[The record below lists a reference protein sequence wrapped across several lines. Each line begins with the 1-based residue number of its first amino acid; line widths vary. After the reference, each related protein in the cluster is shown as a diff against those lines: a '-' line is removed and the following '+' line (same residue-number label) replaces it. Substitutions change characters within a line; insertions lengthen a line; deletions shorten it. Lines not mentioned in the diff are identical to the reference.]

1 MRHIIENYPLIT
13 LVGRTNVG
21 KSTLFNRL
29 VEDKKAL
36 VSSIPGT
43 TRDQRVGICNWQN
56 RNIQVCDTA
65 GLDVSLEAEIDKQSV
80 KKAEDMARKAEIV
93 LLVVDIKDGL
103 LPQDKEYAQ
112 KLKKWGKKVY
122 LVVNKVDSKKQ
133 LAEVNDFYRLGFKD
147 LFVISSK
154 TGAGVGDLLDA
165 VTTNFKSKQ
174 TKEKNVAQKTNE
186 IKIAIVGKPNV
197 GKSSLIN
204 KIVGEER
211 AIVSSIP
218 HTTRD
223 SQDITVEHTDDK
235 GQEYNLTFID
245 TAGIIK
251 QRKINDKLKEQ
262 SIEQSYEMIRR
273 SDLVLLVLDGASEVT
288 VQDKSL
294 AGEILENN
302 KSLIF
307 VINKW
312 DLIPEKD
319 THSDKKYIDF
329 LHKHFPYLTWAP
341 VIFVSAKTGFK
352 VDRLVKIVTEIYR
365 NQNLTI
371 PQKSVNELL
380 KKILRKQT
388 PKVAMGALL
397 PKIYSLEQIKTN
409 PQTFLLAAKNTKNIH
424 FSYRRFIQNQIRE
437 KYKLAGCGI
446 KIKLEELQDVRKIDP
461 NYKNKRSK

>member
-1 MRHIIENYPLIT
+1 MRRIIENYPLIT

-29 VEDKKAL
+29 VGDKKAL

-56 RNIQVCDTA
+56 KNIQVCDTA
-65 GLDVSLEAEIDKQSV
+65 GLDVSLEEEIDKQSV
-80 KKAEDMARKAEIV
+80 KKAEAMAKKADIV
-93 LLVVDIKDGL
+93 LLVVDIRDGL

-112 KLKKWGKKVY
+112 KLKRMKKKVY
-122 LVVNKVDSKKQ
+122 VVVNKVDSQKQ
-133 LAEVNDFYRLGFKD
+133 LAETNTFYRLGFKD
-147 LFVISSK
+147 LFIISSK
-154 TGAGVGDLLDA
+154 SGAGVGDLLDA
-165 VTTNFKSKQ
+165 IMKNFNSAK
-174 TKEKNVAQKTNE
+174 TKEQHIDEYTNE

-204 KIVGEER
+204 KIAGEDR

-223 SQDITVEHTDDK
+223 SQDITVEHNDDK
-235 GQEYNLTFID
+235 GQTYNLTFID

-319 THSDKKYIDF
+319 THSDKKYIEF
-329 LHKHFPYLTWAP
+329 LHKHFAYLTWAP

-352 VDRLVKIVTEIYR
+352 VDRLVKIVTEIYQ
-365 NQNLTI
+365 NQNLII
-371 PQKSVNELL
+371 PQASLDELL

-397 PKIYSLEQIKTN
+397 PKIYTLEQIRTN
-409 PQTFLLAAKNTKNIH
+409 PQTFLLSAKNIKNIH

-437 KYKLAGCGI
+437 KYKLSGCGI
-446 KIKLEELQDVRKIDP
+446 KIKLEEIQDVRKIDP
-461 NYKNKRSK
+461 TFKNKRSK

>member
-1 MRHIIENYPLIT
+1 MPQQPINMRRIIEHYPLVALI
-13 LVGRTNVG
+13 GRTNVG

-29 VEDKKAL
+29 IGDKKAL
-36 VSSIPGT
+36 VSSIAGT

-56 RNIQVCDTA
+56 DNIQLCDTA
-65 GLDVSLEAEIDKQSV
+65 GLDVSLEAEIDKQSI
-80 KKAEDMARKAEIV
+80 KKAQEMAQKAALILFIV
-93 LLVVDIKDGL
+93 DVRDGV

-112 KLKKWGKKVY
+112 KLKKLKKKVF
-122 LVVNKVDSKKQ
+122 LVVNKVDSNKQ
-133 LAEVNDFYRLGFKD
+133 LAEANDFYRLGFKD
-147 LFVISSK
+147 VFIISSK
-154 TGAGVGDLLDA
+154 TGAGTGDLLDA
-165 VTTNFKSKQ
+165 ITAQFKK
-174 TKEKNVAQKTNE
+174 KEMAAITEVEDKDRE
-186 IKIAIVGKPNV
+186 IKIAIIGKPNV

-204 KIVGEER
+204 KIIGEER

-223 SQDITVEHTDDK
+223 SQDITVEHIDEADDS
-235 GQEYNLTFID
+235 YNLTFID

-251 QRKINDKLKEQ
+251 QRKINDRLKEQ

-273 SDLVLLVLDGASEVT
+273 SDLVLLVIDGAEEVT

-307 VINKW
+307 VVNKW
-312 DLIPEKD
+312 DLIPDKD

-352 VDRLVKIVTEIYR
+352 VDRLVKMVLEIYR
-365 NQNLTI
+365 NQNLII
-371 PQKSVNELL
+371 PQESVDELF

-388 PKVAMGALL
+388 PKVAMGAQL
-397 PKIYSLEQIKTN
+397 PRIDKLEQLKTN
-409 PQTFLLAAKNTKNIH
+409 PQTFALTAKHIKNIH

-446 KIKLEELQDVRKIDP
+446 KLKLIEAENTKKP
-461 NYKNKRSK
+461 H